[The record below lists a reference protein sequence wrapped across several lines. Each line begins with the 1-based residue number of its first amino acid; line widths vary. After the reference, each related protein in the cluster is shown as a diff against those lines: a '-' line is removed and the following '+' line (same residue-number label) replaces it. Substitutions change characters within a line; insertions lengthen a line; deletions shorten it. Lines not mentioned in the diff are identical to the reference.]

1 METYNI
7 DSPIL
12 KKMFLDWL
20 IENVSA
26 DENAKKEFITG
37 LLATELTFPIKEVKF
52 ELLKTENDIQKTQII
67 LTLDVCHVFKQ

>member
-26 DENAKKEFITG
+26 DDEIKKEFVRGI
-37 LLATELTFPIKEVKF
+37 LATELTFPIKEIKF
-52 ELLKTENDIQKTQII
+52 ELLKTEEDLQKTQII
-67 LTLDVCHVFKQ
+67 LTLDVCHVFKN